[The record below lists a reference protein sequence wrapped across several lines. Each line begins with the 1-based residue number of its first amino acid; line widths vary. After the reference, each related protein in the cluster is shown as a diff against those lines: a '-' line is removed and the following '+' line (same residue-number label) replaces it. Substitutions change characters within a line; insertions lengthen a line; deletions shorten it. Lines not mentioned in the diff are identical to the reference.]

1 MPASVSSVTPEQQIK
16 NLGIKLPPAPKPVAS
31 YIPFVKTGNLVF
43 IAGQIPT
50 KDGKPAFTGKVGKEL
65 TVAQAQ
71 EAAVL
76 CVHNALAVLK
86 EAAGSL
92 DKIKRIVRV
101 VGHVNCAPGFTD
113 VHVVTNGASDLL
125 ALVFGENGKHSRL
138 SLGAAE
144 LPLNV
149 PFELDVIAEVG

>member
-1 MPASVSSVTPEQQIK
+1 MPESLTALPPEQQLQK
-16 NLGIKLPPAPKPVAS
+16 LGIKLPTPGKPLGS
-31 YIPFVKTGNLVF
+31 YVPFVKTGNLVF
-43 IAGQIPT
+43 VAGQIPT
-50 KDGKPAFTGKVGKEL
+50 RDGKPAFVGKVGKEI

-76 CVHNALAVLK
+76 CVHNALAVLRQ
-86 EAAGSL
+86 AAGSL
-92 DKIKRIVRV
+92 DKVKRIVRV

-113 VHVVTNGASDLL
+113 VHIVTNGASDVF

-144 LPLNV
+144 LPMNV
-149 PFELDVIAEVG
+149 PFELDVIAEVE

>member
-1 MPASVSSVTPEQQIK
+1 MPESVSSMQPEQQLK
-16 NLGIKLPPAPKPVAS
+16 KLGIRLPPTPKPLAS
-31 YIPFVKTGNLVF
+31 YVPFVKTGNLVF

-76 CVHNALAVLK
+76 CVHNALAILK

-92 DKIKRIVRV
+92 DKVKRIVRV

-113 VHVVTNGASDLL
+113 VHIVTNGASDLL

-144 LPLNV
+144 LPMNV